1 MLDGG
6 DFHIANFEPIHE
18 TMKLVLLPGMDGTGI
33 MFEPL
38 IRALPPEISPVVQS
52 YPGDVPLSYA
62 ELLPMVR
69 AALPTTEPF
78 ILLGESFSGPLA
90 LRIASTR
97 PSGLKGLI
105 LCASFVYN
113 PIRFFPRACRRL
125 IRPFLFSYWP
135 PWFRLRALL
144 GGYSTPA
151 LFKLVERSHAAV
163 TPAVLAARAREVI
176 GIDAED
182 ALSACCV
189 PLLYIAGSRDR
200 VVPKQNLRRI
210 KSAYPNVKVVILPA
224 PHLVLQ
230 AAPQAAAEV
239 IAEFAASVS
248 GR

>member
-1 MLDGG
+1 
-6 DFHIANFEPIHE
+6 
-18 TMKLVLLPGMDGTGI
+18 MKLVLLPGMDGTGI

-38 IRALPPEISPVVQS
+38 VRALPPELSPVVVS
-52 YPGDVPLSYA
+52 YPGDVPLSYE
-62 ELLPMVR
+62 ELLPIVR
-69 AALPTTEPF
+69 SSLPASEPF

-90 LRIASTR
+90 LRIAATN
-97 PSGLKGLI
+97 PPGLKGLI
-105 LCASFVYN
+105 LCASFAYN

-151 LFKLVERSHAAV
+151 LFKLVERSHATV
-163 TPAVLAARAREVI
+163 SPIVLAARAREVI
-176 GIDAED
+176 GINAED

-200 VVPKQNLRRI
+200 VVPKHNLTRI
-210 KSAYPNVKVVILPA
+210 KNIYPNARVVILPA
-224 PHLVLQ
+224 PHLILQ
-230 AAPQAAAEV
+230 AEPQAAAAV
-239 IAEFAASVS
+239 IVEFAASVE